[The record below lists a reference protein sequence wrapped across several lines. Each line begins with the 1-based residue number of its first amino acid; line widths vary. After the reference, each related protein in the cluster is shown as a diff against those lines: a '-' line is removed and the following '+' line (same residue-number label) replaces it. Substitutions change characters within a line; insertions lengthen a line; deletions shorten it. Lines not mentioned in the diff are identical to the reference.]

1 MLIDWF
7 TVIAQVV
14 NFLILVWLLKR
25 FFYKPILKALDA
37 REQRIAAELAD
48 ADAKKTEAEK
58 ERNAFQH
65 KHDEF
70 EQQRA
75 ALLSKASAEARTER
89 RRLIAAAREDA
100 DNLRTRREEA
110 LRREYQSLSETL
122 TRRIGTE
129 VFAIARKVLA
139 DLANTTLEAHIA
151 EAFIGRMRELSPNEK
166 ARLASTI
173 RTPPPSAAISA
184 PAVLATAG
192 MGATAASVLVR
203 SAFDLPAAQQEAI
216 AAVIRE
222 SLGADISVQFA
233 TEPELIGGIEL
244 VTHGHKV
251 AWSIAGYLSSLEK
264 EIGRLLKNHVEGE
277 LESESSSDAEARSET
292 DRSAKERNKGQE
304 KVTVLKPRT

>member
-7 TVIAQVV
+7 TVVAQVV

-37 REQRIAAELAD
+37 RERRIAAELAD
-48 ADAKKTEAEK
+48 ADAKKAEAEK

-65 KHDEF
+65 KYDEF

-75 ALLSKASAEARTER
+75 VLLSNASAEARTER
-89 RRLIAAAREDA
+89 QRLIAAAREDA
-100 DNLRTRREEA
+100 DDLRTRREEA

-151 EAFIGRMRELSPNEK
+151 EAFIRRMRELSPDEK
-166 ARLASTI
+166 ARLTSTI
-173 RTPPPSAAISA
+173 KMPPAAAATLA
-184 PAVLATAG
+184 P
-192 MGATAASVLVR
+192 GATAAAMAGTAGGVLVR

-216 AAVIRE
+216 EAVIRE
-222 SLGADISVQFA
+222 SLDADISVRFV
-233 TEPELIGGIEL
+233 TEPELISGIEL
-244 VTHGHKV
+244 ITHGHKV
-251 AWSIAGYLSSLEK
+251 AWSIAGYLASLEK
-264 EIGRLLKNHVEGE
+264 EIGKLLKNHVEGE
-277 LESESSSDAEARSET
+277 LESESRSDPEAQSET
-292 DRSAKERNKGQE
+292 EHSVKERNKGQ
-304 KVTVLKPRT
+304 KTVTALKPRT